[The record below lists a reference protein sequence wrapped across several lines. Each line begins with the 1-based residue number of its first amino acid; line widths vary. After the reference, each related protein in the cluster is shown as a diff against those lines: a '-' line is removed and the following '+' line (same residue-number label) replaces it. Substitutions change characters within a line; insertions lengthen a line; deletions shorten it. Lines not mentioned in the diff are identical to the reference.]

1 MSTDTKLKEIIGAQ
15 EEIFVRRQPRSK
27 RLAKQAKNH
36 LTGGVTS
43 SWQIT
48 APQPVWLSHGLGSK
62 VWDVDGNEYV
72 DLHGGYGAALAGHAH
87 PAIAKAITSQAGLGT
102 HFAQPTPDAIAVAT
116 ELASRFGLPKWR
128 FANSGTEATMD
139 AVHLMRSITGR
150 DLIIKI
156 EGCYHGHHDS
166 VQVSVAPDP
175 DVAGPRNKPNSA
187 PASTGIPRAITDLT
201 LIATFNDL
209 DSVARLLDEHGD
221 RVAGMIIEPVM
232 MNAGIIKPE
241 PGYLGAL
248 QALLREHR
256 ALLTFD
262 EVKTGLTVG
271 PGGVTRKENVQ
282 PDLITLAKSLGGGV
296 AVAAIGG
303 TADVMDHVATG
314 GYEMVGTFNGNPLA
328 MAATRAM
335 LTEVA
340 TPEAYEKIEKLRQRA
355 ASGIQKAIADNGL
368 TAHVV
373 TAGAKGCLVFSAEPV
388 ENYRGFLGVDDRY
401 SHAHW
406 LYQHNG
412 GVFLPP
418 WGKIEQWL
426 ISVQHDEAD
435 IDRLIEN
442 FAVFAQAV
450 SPKAA
455 RTDAARTDAART
467 DAARTDAARTDAAR
481 TDAARTGDLTD
492 GAPERRLARPR
503 RPQKAD
509 PRVLPEPHRGRR
521 PRRPRRRPA
530 ARRVRLRPGRHRH
543 RPAAA
548 PEQPGQMARPGY
560 PLNRTGNCSWIPAV
574 RHGRSAA
581 GRSRLGGCPVPPSA
595 RFARRGFLLASR
607 STYRTGSWPAA
618 SCRTR

>member
-1 MSTDTKLKEIIGAQ
+1 MTTDSKLKECIAAQ

-27 RLAKQAKNH
+27 RLAEAARQH
-36 LTGGVTS
+36 LAGGVTS

-87 PAIAKAITSQAGLGT
+87 PAIARAITGQATRGT
-102 HFAQPTPDAIAVAT
+102 HFAQPTPDAVTVAE
-116 ELASRFGLPKWR
+116 ELARRFGLPRWR

-139 AVHLMRSITGR
+139 AIHLMRSISGR

-166 VQVSVAPDP
+166 VQVSVAPDLE
-175 DVAGPRNKPNSA
+175 DAGPQHKPNSA
-187 PASTGIPRAITDLT
+187 PSSTGIPRAITDLT
-201 LIATFNDL
+201 LVATFNDL
-209 DSVARLLDEHGD
+209 GSVERLLDEHQD
-221 RVAGMIIEPVM
+221 QVAGMIIEPIM

-241 PGYLGAL
+241 PGYLASL
-248 QALLREHR
+248 KDLLHQNN

-271 PGGVTRKENVQ
+271 PGGVTAEQDTK

-296 AVAAIGG
+296 SVAAIGG
-303 TADVMDHVATG
+303 TETVMDHVASG

-340 TPEAYEKIEKLRQRA
+340 TEEAYQRIEKLRLRA
-355 ASGIQKAIADNGL
+355 AEGIEQAVARENL

-373 TAGAKGCLVFSAEPV
+373 TAGAKGCVVFAAEPV
-388 ENYRGFLGVDDRY
+388 TDYRGFLGVDDRY

-426 ISVQHDEAD
+426 ISVQHYEAD
-435 IDRLIEN
+435 IDRLVDN
-442 FAVFAQAV
+442 FGVFARAV
-450 SPKAA
+450 S
-455 RTDAARTDAART
+455 
-467 DAARTDAARTDAAR
+467 
-481 TDAARTGDLTD
+481 G
-492 GAPERRLARPR
+492 
-503 RPQKAD
+503 
-509 PRVLPEPHRGRR
+509 
-521 PRRPRRRPA
+521 
-530 ARRVRLRPGRHRH
+530 
-543 RPAAA
+543 
-548 PEQPGQMARPGY
+548 
-560 PLNRTGNCSWIPAV
+560 
-574 RHGRSAA
+574 
-581 GRSRLGGCPVPPSA
+581 VP
-595 RFARRGFLLASR
+595 
-607 STYRTGSWPAA
+607 
-618 SCRTR
+618 

>member
-1 MSTDTKLKEIIGAQ
+1 MTTDTKLKELIAEQ
-15 EEIFVRRQPRSK
+15 EEIFVRRQPRSAE
-27 RLAKQAKNH
+27 LARAAARH
-36 LTGGVTS
+36 LAGGVTS

-48 APQPVWLSHGLGSK
+48 APQPVWLSRGRGSK
-62 VWDVDGNEYV
+62 IWDVDGNEYV

-87 PAIAKAITSQAGLGT
+87 PAIARAIGEQARNGT
-102 HFAQPTPDAIAVAT
+102 HFAQPTPDAVTVAT
-116 ELASRFGLPKWR
+116 ELARRFGLPRWR

-166 VQVSVAPDP
+166 VQVSVAPDGE
-175 DVAGPRNKPNSA
+175 DAGPPDQPASA
-187 PASTGIPRAITDLT
+187 PSSSGIPKAITDLT
-201 LIATFNDL
+201 LIASFSDTG
-209 DSVARLLDEHGD
+209 SVARLLDEHRGQ
-221 RVAGMIIEPVM
+221 VAGMIIEPVM

-241 PGYLGAL
+241 PGYLAEL
-248 QALLREHR
+248 RTLLRDHG

-271 PGGVTRKENVQ
+271 PGGVTQSENVQ

-296 AVAAIGG
+296 SVAAIGG
-303 TADVMDHVATG
+303 TAAVMEHVASG

-340 TPEAYEKIEKLRQRA
+340 TPQAYQRIERLRQRA
-355 ASGIQKAIADNGL
+355 AAGIQRAIEENGL

-373 TAGAKGCLVFSAEPV
+373 TAGAKGCVVFAGEPV
-388 ENYRGFLGVDDRY
+388 RNYRGFLGVDDRY

-435 IDRLIEN
+435 IDRLVAN
-442 FAVFAQAV
+442 FATFARALSAV
-450 SPKAA
+450 SE
-455 RTDAARTDAART
+455 
-467 DAARTDAARTDAAR
+467 
-481 TDAARTGDLTD
+481 G
-492 GAPERRLARPR
+492 
-503 RPQKAD
+503 
-509 PRVLPEPHRGRR
+509 
-521 PRRPRRRPA
+521 
-530 ARRVRLRPGRHRH
+530 
-543 RPAAA
+543 
-548 PEQPGQMARPGY
+548 
-560 PLNRTGNCSWIPAV
+560 
-574 RHGRSAA
+574 
-581 GRSRLGGCPVPPSA
+581 
-595 RFARRGFLLASR
+595 
-607 STYRTGSWPAA
+607 
-618 SCRTR
+618 